1 MQQKIEL
8 YKLIVKISTI
18 SKQENLTALNNS
30 TPLSDHNRIIPYNIN
45 AMSNRQNSQ
54 LSSSC

>member
-1 MQQKIEL
+1 MRQKIEL

-45 AMSNRQNSQ
+45 ASQTDNNSQ

>member
-45 AMSNRQNSQ
+45 AMSNRQ
-54 LSSSC
+54 